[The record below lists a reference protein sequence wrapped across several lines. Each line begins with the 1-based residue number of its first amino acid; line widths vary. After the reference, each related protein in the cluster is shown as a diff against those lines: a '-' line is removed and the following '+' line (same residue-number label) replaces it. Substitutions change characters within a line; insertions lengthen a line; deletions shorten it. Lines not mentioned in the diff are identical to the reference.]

1 MFKLCAK
8 VDISGDRSWSLDFV
22 TAVEITRDTEKLT
35 SEAKIT
41 LPKKMKWDGS
51 AEIPVRRGD
60 SVRISLG
67 YDDSSARRSASAEN
81 LQLAFVGYVRDVGF
95 KTPIVITCEDDM
107 FRLKQMPAVKK
118 AYRSVTLET
127 LLKDQGINYRL
138 NIMGEQSLGAYRVTA
153 DTVASLLGKLSE
165 HGVRSFFRYENG
177 EPVLYCGVLFERDS
191 TPSQVFK
198 TGLNIISDQSLRQQ
212 KAENIR
218 LRVKAVSLMP
228 DNKKIKV
235 EIGDAD
241 GEHRTLHTYNKSE
254 SELKAWAQQEIKRLK
269 RDGLSGSFTTF
280 GASLVD
286 CLDAIGLII
295 DGKKAGVYQVKK
307 NVIKYGDNGYRQEI
321 TLGLRVGD

>member
-8 VDISGDRSWSLDFV
+8 VEISGDRSWSLDFV
-22 TAVEITRDTEKLT
+22 TGVEITRDTEKLT
-35 SEAKIT
+35 TEAKIT

-51 AEIPVRRGD
+51 ANIPVRRGD

-67 YDDSSARRSASAEN
+67 YDDN

-107 FRLKQMPAVKK
+107 FKLKQMPAAKK

-127 LLKDQGINYRL
+127 LLKDQGITYRL

-153 DTVASLLGKLSE
+153 DTVASLLDKLSE
-165 HGVRSFFRYENG
+165 QGVRSFFRYENG

-198 TGLNIISDQSLRQQ
+198 TGLNIISDQSLQQQ
-212 KAENIR
+212 KAENMR

-235 EIGDAD
+235 EVGDAD
-241 GEHRTLHTYNKSE
+241 GEHRTLHTYNKTE
-254 SELKAWAQQEIKRLK
+254 SELRAWAEQEIKRLK
-269 RDGLSGSFTTF
+269 RDGLTGSFTTF

-307 NVIKYGDNGYRQEI
+307 NVIKYGTSGYRQEI

>member
-8 VDISGDRSWSLDFV
+8 VEISGDRSWSLDFV

-51 AEIPVRRGD
+51 ADIPVRRGD

-67 YDDSSARRSASAEN
+67 YDDN

-107 FRLKQMPAVKK
+107 FKLKQMPAKKK

-127 LLKDQGINYRL
+127 LLKDQGITYRL

-165 HGVRSFFRYENG
+165 QGVRSFFRYENG

-198 TGLNIISDQSLRQQ
+198 TGLNIISDQSLQQQ
-212 KAENIR
+212 KAENMR

-228 DNKKIKV
+228 NNKKIKV
-235 EIGDAD
+235 EVGDAD
-241 GEHRTLHTYNKSE
+241 GEHRTLHTYNKTE
-254 SELKAWAQQEIKRLK
+254 SELKAWAEQEIKRLK
-269 RDGLSGSFTTF
+269 RDGLTGSFTTF

-307 NVIKYGDNGYRQEI
+307 NVIKYGTSGYRQEI